1 MNLTCVRL
9 SLLFAAAALSTTACA
24 DGLSDPTRP
33 PSGFDLAA
41 SGAKAAES
49 APAPLVLESVL
60 IHPDSRLAII
70 SGERLALGQ
79 KIRGLRLVRIGEAEV
94 VLLDGGERRTLKLYP
109 GVQKKSRSSVDRPQ
123 PGG

>member
-1 MNLTCVRL
+1 MRIQLFVT
-9 SLLFAAAALSTTACA
+9 FAAAVVSTTVCA
-24 DGLSDPTRP
+24 EGLSDPTRP
-33 PSGFDLAA
+33 PSGFNLAV
-41 SGAKAAES
+41 SGARPAES
-49 APAPLVLESVL
+49 VPAPLVLESVL

-79 KIRGLRLVRIGEAEV
+79 KIRGLRLVRIGETEV

-109 GVQKKSRSSVDRPQ
+109 GVQKKSRSSPDRSQ